1 MQVSRS
7 NVVTWF
13 TCSACCMRHTALL
26 LGFFEDMLARQSLW
40 KRPDSFVLSSLRVIK
55 AKPITTT
62 RCHFPVSI
70 FLFRVPESP
79 SDFKS
84 PQIKCSITFLFLE
97 LRHCVFC
104 HWNLLNCV
112 KCSFFF
118 STLETSVCLNLHYTC
133 ICFIVLLV
141 PLLLGRLAYSNL

>member
-55 AKPITTT
+55 AKLIRTM

-84 PQIKCSITFLFLE
+84 PQIKCSITFFIPWAPTLCFLSLKLIELREMLLFL
-97 LRHCVFC
+97 LHS
-104 HWNLLNCV
+104 WNVCLPE
-112 KCSFFF
+112 
-118 STLETSVCLNLHYTC
+118 STLHVYMFYCSTC
-133 ICFIVLLV
+133 SPPAWASGIQ
-141 PLLLGRLAYSNL
+141 